1 MVERLRLK
9 SIPVI
14 AIVANEKIRDYI
26 RLSDKLEQS
35 VEDLEKLIEQKLYEV
50 GAIEKVRSTAAQPRK
65 PIIQRGIRG
74 HTSDNSDSD
83 Y

>member
-1 MVERLRLK
+1 MVERLHLK

-35 VEDLEKLIEQKLYEV
+35 VDNLEKLIEQKLFEA
-50 GAIEKVRSTAAQPRK
+50 GAIEKVRTTAPPRK
-65 PIIQRGIRG
+65 PVIQRGIRG